1 MQPPPFLPPRPDSSQ
16 PSTAQAAALSL
27 RSALANP
34 YSHAYSS
41 HYAQAYMQQ
50 QYSNATITSYQSPP
64 YPQLIT
70 GPSFSLPQNQINGGV
85 RIPSYSSVNS
95 SWYQTG
101 NIGCTYKNCPFTGS
115 AKSVEI
121 HKMDRHLIYPPGWEK
136 RKKNDWDADPGLKGK
151 PIRIQGTNLVL
162 DTPQAIEA
170 WVAER
175 KKRWPSNALIA
186 DKKRKY
192 EEASARGELSVESL
206 GLFSKK
212 KQRLQNASDNK
223 PTRIARGRG
232 RGRGRGSW
240 TPSGSSDTGWKGRG
254 FTSVGTLSG
263 HRREEEAS
271 LPAKF
276 MTNGASRQHTP
287 EAISTKD
294 NLDGS
299 SSDSDSEPEV
309 QSSKPPSGEPIDEPS
324 PSTAVPI
331 LIQPRQNPKQW
342 PRQPKKL
349 PHNPFA
355 PKTSLLQKLLLP
367 ETQMTVSN
375 LSQAIRFIVDNNF
388 FDGVEFTPGEAA
400 ANPIQVISSETT
412 PEPSS
417 CDS

>member
-1 MQPPPFLPPRPDSSQ
+1 MQPPPFLPPRSGSSQ

-50 QYSNATITSYQSPP
+50 QYSNATMTR
-64 YPQLIT
+64 
-70 GPSFSLPQNQINGGV
+70 V

-101 NIGCTYKNCPFTGS
+101 NIRCTYKNCPFTGS

-136 RKKNDWDADPGLKGK
+136 RKDNDWDADPSLKGK

-175 KKRWPSNALIA
+175 RKRWPSNALIA

-212 KQRLQNASDNK
+212 KQRLQNASDNNH
-223 PTRIARGRG
+223 TRIARGRG

-254 FTSVGTLSG
+254 FTSVGTSSG
-263 HRREEEAS
+263 HRGEEEAS
-271 LPAKF
+271 LPSKP
-276 MTNGASRQHTP
+276 MTNGVSRQP

-309 QSSKPPSGEPIDEPS
+309 QSSKPPSGEPIDEPTL
-324 PSTAVPI
+324 STAVPI

-388 FDGVEFTPGEAA
+388 FDGVELTPGEAA